1 MGYFRDVK
9 RSTLAPP
16 PLRRTRMVVSG
27 NPDVLAEAAGR
38 HGSGSRKRAGGRVK
52 RTANAA
58 KDVGAITG
66 KAQRARLDRPAR
78 RSDGRI
84 ARFADGGS
92 LGLGVSFDPYAYA
105 AAQRL
110 GAPGANP
117 LDAMRQ
123 RLAAP
128 SATPFNK
135 WATGNDPR
143 VATVRT

>member
-1 MGYFRDVK
+1 MGYFHDVK

-16 PLRRTRMVVSG
+16 PLRRT
-27 NPDVLAEAAGR
+27 
-38 HGSGSRKRAGGRVK
+38 RAGGRVK

-58 KDVGAITG
+58 KDVGNTITG

-78 RSDGRI
+78 RSEGRI

-117 LDAMRQ
+117 LAAMRQ

-128 SATPFNK
+128 SATPFNR
-135 WATGNDPR
+135 WATANDPR